1 MDSGRTVYAH
11 EELRIYTAPF
21 GVLHATMAAVIVR
34 VPSRCEVDGME
45 LEIGT
50 ARKGDA
56 CVVTIAGEVDIY
68 TSPSLKN
75 ALAAAAADDCKLL
88 VVDLDRVGFIDSSG
102 LGVLVGALRRAREAG
117 GDLRVVSGNDTVA
130 RILRITGLDRV
141 FSLHA
146 TLDEA
151 LGA

>member
-1 MDSGRTVYAH
+1 
-11 EELRIYTAPF
+11 
-21 GVLHATMAAVIVR
+21 
-34 VPSRCEVDGME
+34 ME

-50 ARKGDA
+50 ARRGDA

-68 TSPSLKN
+68 TSPALKT
-75 ALAAAAADDCKLL
+75 ALAAATTDGCGMII
-88 VVDLDRVGFIDSSG
+88 VDLDRVGFIDSSG

-146 TLDEA
+146 TIDEA
-151 LGA
+151 LEA

>member
-1 MDSGRTVYAH
+1 
-11 EELRIYTAPF
+11 
-21 GVLHATMAAVIVR
+21 
-34 VPSRCEVDGME
+34 ME

-50 ARKGDA
+50 AQVGDA

-68 TSPSLKN
+68 TSPALKN
-75 ALAAAAADDCKLL
+75 ALAAATADGCTLL

-117 GDLRVVSGNDTVA
+117 GDMRVVSGHETVG

>member
-1 MDSGRTVYAH
+1 
-11 EELRIYTAPF
+11 
-21 GVLHATMAAVIVR
+21 MAAGL
-34 VPSRCEVDGME
+34 PQDPNGCEVDGME

-68 TSPSLKN
+68 TSPALKT
-75 ALAAAAADDCKLL
+75 ALAAAAADGCSLL
-88 VVDLDRVGFIDSSG
+88 IVDLDRVGFIDSSG

-117 GDLRVVSGNDTVA
+117 GDMRVVSGHDTVA

-151 LGA
+151 LEA